1 MVPQGPTLGREVVK
15 SCGMTAQQPRPAD
28 PGDGS
33 RALRPVILVVDDEPG
48 LRESFRLILD
58 EDYEVIDVPD
68 GPAALDVVRSSQV
81 DLVLL
86 DIRLPGMDGIEVLE
100 RIKAIDEGLEVVLVT
115 AVRTVRT
122 AVAAMKLGAFDY
134 LTKPFEEDDLLS
146 LVRRALERR
155 SLERE
160 VVYLRS
166 ELAGRHDAE
175 IIGQHPEMQRLYKLV
190 AQVARTTTT
199 VLITGESGTGKEL
212 IARAI
217 HHNGPRRDKPFVAV
231 NPAAIADTLMESE
244 LFGHE
249 KGAFT
254 GAFQRKLGRFEL
266 AQGGTLFLDEIATL
280 KPELQAKL
288 LRVLQEREI
297 ERVGGAQAIKLDVRI
312 IAATNADV
320 PAAVAR
326 GHFREDL
333 YYRLNVVHLAVPPLR
348 ERGEDIPLLVA
359 HFVRRYNREF
369 GKRIEGLTPAAL
381 EALRAYRWPGNVRE
395 LQNVVERSVVLLDRG
410 QVNVEDLPLELSLGA
425 AGAVPTEAL
434 PLNEATDRFERQ
446 IVLRTLN
453 RVDGNLSEAARVL
466 GLHRN
471 SLKAKL
477 DRWRIRVR
485 DLGGGAAQ

>member
-1 MVPQGPTLGREVVK
+1 
-15 SCGMTAQQPRPAD
+15 MTAQARLPGPAEGPR
-28 PGDGS
+28 G
-33 RALRPVILVVDDEPG
+33 LRPLILVVDDEPG

-58 EDYEVIDVPD
+58 EDFEVIDVPD
-68 GPAALDVVRSSQV
+68 GASALEVVRYSQV

-100 RIKAIDEGLEVVLVT
+100 RIKAMDEGVEVILVT

-134 LTKPFEEDDLLS
+134 LTKPFEDDELLS
-146 LVRRALERR
+146 IVRRALERR

-166 ELAGRHDAE
+166 ELEQRHAWDLVGE
-175 IIGQHPEMQRLYKLV
+175 HPDIQRLHRLV

-212 IARAI
+212 VARAI
-217 HHNGPRRDKPFVAV
+217 HREGPRRDKPFVAV

-249 KGAFT
+249 RGAFT
-254 GAFQRKLGRFEL
+254 GAYQRKLGKFEL
-266 AQGGTLFLDEIATL
+266 AQGGTLFLDEIAL
-280 KPELQAKL
+280 LRPELQAKL

-297 ERVGGAQAIKLDVRI
+297 ERVGSGQTIKIDVRI

-320 PAAVAR
+320 PAAVAA
-326 GHFREDL
+326 GAFREDL
-333 YYRLNVVHLAVPPLR
+333 YYRLNVVHLPVPPLR
-348 ERGEDIPLLVA
+348 ERIDDIELLVA
-359 HFVRRYNREF
+359 HFIRRYNHEF
-369 GKRIEGLTPAAL
+369 GKRIQGLTPEAIN
-381 EALRAYRWPGNVRE
+381 ALRAYRWPGNVRE
-395 LQNVVERSVVLLDRG
+395 LQNVVERSVVLVDGPLIGMD
-410 QVNVEDLPLELSLGA
+410 DLPLELSLGA
-425 AGAVPTEAL
+425 AGTTETDML
-434 PLNEATDRFERQ
+434 SLNEASDRFERQ
-446 IVLRTLN
+446 IVLRTLD
-453 RVDGNLSEAARVL
+453 RVDGNVSEAARVL

-477 DRWRIRVR
+477 DRWKIRPR
-485 DLGGGAAQ
+485 DLGGGAQ